1 MRRRLER
8 LAASPGFASGSEL
21 SNIKM
26 LADGAARREGRDLH
40 NPAQQRGPRWPSAP
54 PRCSPR
60 APAHRTPS
68 PARGQ
73 GSGSSGFQFK
83 KNLHTGCLISFSPR
97 QGRSL
102 REPGSEISEG
112 RLQGQTGAPPLTWGC
127 HRVGHTHTH
136 TRADTP
142 PPRVSA
148 STKAGPGRRGAGVG
162 CGEDAKVSG
171 GSFARGGAVGKS
183 HQASGHPSPAR
194 AGWRALCE
202 GGCVTSGCL
211 HSQDHQRPGLPVP
224 VSQVPCGAVARVFAE
239 ALGAGSLN
247 PARDAPGS
255 RRAGRTAGRAGRLGV
270 CPAGAGHTLWCTG
283 PHGWPGLL
291 RRSQAGRRDLQA
303 REALTSR

>member
-1 MRRRLER
+1 MDRNEQRARGGQSLPGGMRRRLER

-142 PPRVSA
+142 PRV
-148 STKAGPGRRGAGVG
+148 
-162 CGEDAKVSG
+162 C
-171 GSFARGGAVGKS
+171 
-183 HQASGHPSPAR
+183 QPAQRQDR
-194 AGWRALCE
+194 A
-202 GGCVTSGCL
+202 
-211 HSQDHQRPGLPVP
+211 
-224 VSQVPCGAVARVFAE
+224 
-239 ALGAGSLN
+239 
-247 PARDAPGS
+247 
-255 RRAGRTAGRAGRLGV
+255 
-270 CPAGAGHTLWCTG
+270 AGAREWGVVRT
-283 PHGWPGLL
+283 
-291 RRSQAGRRDLQA
+291 RR
-303 REALTSR
+303 